1 MSSNVETKMSRLN
14 RLWTSIARYVKALE
28 GMDDPVGDYMF
39 SLGKRVDKL
48 ERDLSHLESQLHPRA
63 GSDAVPDHGDSL
75 ISRSGQPLQVRL
87 RVVRLW

>member
-1 MSSNVETKMSRLN
+1 MNLLKRL
-14 RLWTSIARYVKALE
+14 RTEIARLAEALE

-39 SLGKRVDKL
+39 SLGKRVDNL

-75 ISRSGQPLQVRL
+75 MASIRTQ
-87 RVVRLW
+87 